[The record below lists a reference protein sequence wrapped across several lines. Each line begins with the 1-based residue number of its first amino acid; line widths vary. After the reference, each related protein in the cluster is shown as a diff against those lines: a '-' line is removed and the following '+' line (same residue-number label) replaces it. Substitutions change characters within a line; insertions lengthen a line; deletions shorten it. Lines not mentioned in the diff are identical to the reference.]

1 MASKY
6 TNVETAR
13 EVNIEYPLAAAAAI
27 IVRLRTQKREGRRF
41 RFLSVSGMSAVRDMN
56 IKLCMF
62 KDSRQ
67 IKVCLPPHP
76 PQLTQQCF
84 RTGTETKIRASSRT
98 V

>member
-6 TNVETAR
+6 QNVETAR

-27 IVRLRTQKREGRRF
+27 IVHLRTQKGGGRRF

-76 PQLTQQCF
+76 HNSHNN
-84 RTGTETKIRASSRT
+84 ASKQELKPR
-98 V
+98 